1 MATMT
6 TMTTT
11 LGLLK
16 LWPPTTSAA
25 AMLRCAA
32 ELQRATHALLPDP
45 EGELL

>member
-25 AMLRCAA
+25 AMCA
-32 ELQRATHALLPDP
+32 QSGPGQLLV
-45 EGELL
+45 GHQQ

>member
-25 AMLRCAA
+25 TVTQSGPVSAVGH
-32 ELQRATHALLPDP
+32 QQ
-45 EGELL
+45 